1 MGSTERVVQFIE
13 YKGISKYKFCKD
25 LGFSNKFLDNSSNM
39 GTDKACII
47 LHHYP
52 EINADWLITGRGEM
66 LNESN
71 YKIQYWSDEKGNNIA
86 DEINKNEELFKPK
99 TFNIDYK
106 ELAEARLEVIDG
118 LKFKISTLENQIN
131 ELRYSQKNPILYSS
145 VAESARELMKK
156 HDK

>member
-1 MGSTERVVQFIE
+1 M
-13 YKGISKYKFCKD
+13 
-25 LGFSNKFLDNSSNM
+25 
-39 GTDKACII
+39 
-47 LHHYP
+47 
-52 EINADWLITGRGEM
+52 
-66 LNESN
+66 
-71 YKIQYWSDEKGNNIA
+71 
-86 DEINKNEELFKPK
+86 ELFKPK

-145 VAESARELMKK
+145 VAESTPELMKK